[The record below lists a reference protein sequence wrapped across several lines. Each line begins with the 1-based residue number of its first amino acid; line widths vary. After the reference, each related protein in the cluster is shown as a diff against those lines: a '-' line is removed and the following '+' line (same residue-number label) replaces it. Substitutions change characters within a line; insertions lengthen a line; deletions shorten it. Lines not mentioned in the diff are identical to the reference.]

1 MNFNKLVNNFKNILL
16 KNNIDYPISIV
27 GSAIKN
33 NNYNDVDF
41 LMVVDNIEL
50 VIERIN
56 EAFKNLVVTK
66 SDDAIRIDNFSK
78 KTFSIALYEEKRII
92 QIINDY
98 IEGKNLETTHRIWCL
113 GYWIPESL
121 IINLKDMIIL
131 NDKNDFMIDL
141 KNKLSKDSIYAKKA
155 IVKECLE
162 EIRVKS
168 ELLSNISINS
178 MEYSFYKN
186 DIILSTV
193 RAFSIVKGNFLM
205 SFKKLEQV
213 IKNLDCD
220 ELNSFISGKN
230 NTDEIIKKLE
240 NYLLTNS
247 LYLGTWQFSGD
258 FKKLTEKEIISLIKY
273 AKKNGVHLFDT
284 ALVYGKG
291 NVEKILGRVLEPSD
305 IILTKVPARNKPPL
319 ENPNELSEYY
329 DYDYIL
335 DCINK
340 SLLNLNRKKIDICL
354 LHNWT
359 YKWNNE
365 PLMIDILQ
373 KIKNSGLVD
382 KIGISLPNMFNNELS
397 DQVLKVI
404 DVIESPYNS
413 ENNWILNSID
423 KYKKYGIEIILRS
436 LFEQGKLQDK
446 TKYNHILKNAV
457 KKGTSLVVG
466 MTTNDQIDNNIKTIK
481 GEF

>member
-1 MNFNKLVNNFKNILL
+1 MNFNKLVNKFKNILL

-41 LMVVDNIEL
+41 LMIVDNVELAIEK
-50 VIERIN
+50 IN
-56 EAFKNLVVTK
+56 EAFKDFVVTK

-78 KTFSIALYEEKRII
+78 KTFSIALYEKKRII
-92 QIINDY
+92 QIINDF

-121 IINLKDMIIL
+121 IVNLKDMIII

-155 IVKECLE
+155 IVRECIE
-162 EIRVKS
+162 EIRIKS

-178 MEYSFYKN
+178 LEYSIYKN

-193 RAFSIVKGNFLM
+193 RAFSVVKGNFLM
-205 SFKKLEQV
+205 SFKKLELV
-213 IKNLDCD
+213 IKDLDCD
-220 ELNSFISGKN
+220 ELNSFISGKS

-240 NYLLTNS
+240 NYLLTNT

-258 FKKLTEKEIISLIKY
+258 FKKLTEKEIISLIEY
-273 AKKNGVHLFDT
+273 TKKNGVHLFDT

-291 NVEKILGRVLEPSD
+291 NVEKILGRILEPSD

-319 ENPNELSEYY
+319 ENPKELSEYY

-340 SLLNLNRKKIDICL
+340 SLLNINRKKIDICL

-365 PLMIDILQ
+365 PLMIDILL

-413 ENNWILNSID
+413 ENNWILKSID

-466 MTTNDQIDNNIKTIK
+466 MTTNNQIDNNIRIIK